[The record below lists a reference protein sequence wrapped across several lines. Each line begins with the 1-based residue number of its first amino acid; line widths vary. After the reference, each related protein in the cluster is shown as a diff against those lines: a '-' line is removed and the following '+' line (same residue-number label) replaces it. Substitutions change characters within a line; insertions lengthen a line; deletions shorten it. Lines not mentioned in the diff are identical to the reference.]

1 MSKSLKKKVKHKGSS
16 LKKWKGI
23 KNDSD
28 TFWFQNMTSSGQNS
42 PKMANK
48 LNTTA
53 PINFSHLGMNQM
65 LNTKGLKDS
74 SIKLQTNIE
83 KTMNFGTATKR
94 SFSNRY
100 YTETHGGKIN
110 SNSLASKT
118 KNTKFKKIS
127 SNRGSTKPIASGSS
141 NHRKNTSIKI
151 RKRNNQIRNKNKMQT
166 APTSPSGR
174 TGNEGSTVK
183 IRNNKEI
190 EYKSFINKEEKKV
203 RKNSINSKRPDSRHT
218 HKAKISIKKQNS
230 SPGNSKLSNHNS
242 MLSHKR
248 TSSNFPQAFYVTP
261 TAKYGPI
268 TKDNLMFSK
277 AMTGTF
283 LELEN
288 PRGKR
293 NNSNLA
299 PSKTQQERYKIYNSG
314 RGSNTGPVKISVISN
329 NTGDGSCRN
338 INMFVPESK
347 TNLQLNRTYDT
358 RAGSKTNRKKIKVAN
373 VVRNDSKVA
382 KTKLSNYKKSIP
394 NEGLNMTRDS
404 KAMAE
409 ADLTRLTASKE
420 DTNSSKEN
428 CRKVKKV
435 RIKENRL
442 GETHDAR
449 DSTIMKKLAEVH
461 SFHQPPLPKLEDE
474 NQSTDISM
482 DDIMIG
488 EEIGRGAYAVVKK
501 GLYIPASMTIAI
513 KIYDKSK
520 LEEPQRRKSVKRE
533 IKLMEMMDN
542 DYVVKLYG
550 VIETR
555 HQLFIL
561 MEYVS
566 GLSLHGYLKLFRN
579 RRLPED
585 EARRIYRQIMEGLK
599 YCHRK

>member
-1 MSKSLKKKVKHKGSS
+1 
-16 LKKWKGI
+16 
-23 KNDSD
+23 
-28 TFWFQNMTSSGQNS
+28 
-42 PKMANK
+42 
-48 LNTTA
+48 
-53 PINFSHLGMNQM
+53 
-65 LNTKGLKDS
+65 
-74 SIKLQTNIE
+74 
-83 KTMNFGTATKR
+83 
-94 SFSNRY
+94 
-100 YTETHGGKIN
+100 
-110 SNSLASKT
+110 
-118 KNTKFKKIS
+118 
-127 SNRGSTKPIASGSS
+127 
-141 NHRKNTSIKI
+141 
-151 RKRNNQIRNKNKMQT
+151 MQT